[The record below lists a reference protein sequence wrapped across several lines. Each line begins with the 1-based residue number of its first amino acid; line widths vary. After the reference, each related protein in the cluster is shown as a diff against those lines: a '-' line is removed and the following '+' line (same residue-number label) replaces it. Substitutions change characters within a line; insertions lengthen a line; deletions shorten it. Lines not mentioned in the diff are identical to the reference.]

1 MIELVIQF
9 SLEIHHIEEAK
20 WVTNFTVTLK
30 EMTNVK
36 QKYKLSLSIY
46 IEREILMVNITC
58 F

>member
-36 QKYKLSLSIY
+36 KNIDIY
-46 IEREILMVNITC
+46 PDGKHYLFLM
-58 F
+58 

>member
-36 QKYKLSLSIY
+36 KNIY
-46 IEREILMVNITC
+46 IIYILMVNITC